1 MIAAQAKNPQLVYFF
16 LSQGADINAVNN
28 QGHTVLHYAL
38 EKKDKG
44 LSKYLIEKGIDLSTA
59 NIKLDTALSLAR
71 NSNDIFA
78 IKYIFD
84 AIEKKKQ

>member
-1 MIAAQAKNPQLVYFF
+1 
-16 LSQGADINAVNN
+16 
-28 QGHTVLHYAL
+28 
-38 EKKDKG
+38 